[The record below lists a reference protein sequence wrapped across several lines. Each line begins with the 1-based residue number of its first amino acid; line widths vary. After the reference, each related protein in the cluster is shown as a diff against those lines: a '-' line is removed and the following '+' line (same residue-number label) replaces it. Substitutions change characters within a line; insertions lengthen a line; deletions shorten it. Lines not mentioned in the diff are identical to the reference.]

1 MKLIVNQYAAYN
13 LWANGIFIDYI
24 KKLSNEQQHAFVASS
39 FPSLYK
45 TIVHMWET
53 ERNWLKRLQFTEN
66 IPASVGSVTLLFD
79 EVASALLHESKMVK
93 EWIEKATTEKI
104 EHVIAYQNSR
114 REQFKQPVFQILL
127 HLFNHE
133 TYHRGQMVSMFH
145 QLQLTK
151 IPNTDFISW
160 SRLQKKNT
168 ML

>member
-1 MKLIVNQYAAYN
+1 MKQIVTQYAAFN
-13 LWANGIFIDYI
+13 LWANNIFIEYI
-24 KKLSNEQQHAFVASS
+24 KKLTTDQQHAFASSS

-53 ERNWLKRLQFTEN
+53 ERNWLKRLQFEEN
-66 IPASVGSVTLLFD
+66 IPAGGGPVTLSFD
-79 EVASALLHESKMVK
+79 EVALALLNESALIK

-104 EHVIAYQNSR
+104 EHVIAYQNSKR
-114 REQFKQPVFQILL
+114 DQFKQPVFQILL

-133 TYHRGQMVSMFH
+133 TYHRGQLVSMFH
-145 QLQLTK
+145 QLQLNN

-168 ML
+168 KV

>member
-1 MKLIVNQYAAYN
+1 MKQIVTQYAAYN
-13 LWANGIFIDYI
+13 LWANTIFIDYI
-24 KKLSNEQQHAFVASS
+24 KKLSNEQQHAFAASS

-53 ERNWLKRLQFTEN
+53 ERNWLKRLKFEEN
-66 IPASVGSVTLLFD
+66 IPAGGGSVTLLFN
-79 EVASALLHESKMVK
+79 EVATSLLQESNMIK
-93 EWIEKATTEKI
+93 EWIENVTAEKI

-145 QLQLTK
+145 QLQLNN

-168 ML
+168 KL

>member
-1 MKLIVNQYAAYN
+1 MKQIVTQYAAYN
-13 LWANGIFIDYI
+13 LWANTIFIHYI
-24 KKLSNEQQHAFVASS
+24 KKLSNEQQHAFAASS

-53 ERNWLKRLQFTEN
+53 ERNWLKRLQFEEN
-66 IPASVGSVTLLFD
+66 IPAGGGPVSLSFD
-79 EVASALLHESKMVK
+79 EVAGSLLQESKMVN
-93 EWIEKATTEKI
+93 EWIEKVTAEKI

-114 REQFKQPVFQILL
+114 REQFKQPAFQILL

-145 QLQLTK
+145 QLQLNN

-168 ML
+168 KL

>member
-1 MKLIVNQYAAYN
+1 MKQIVTQYATYN
-13 LWANGIFIDYI
+13 LWANTILIDYI
-24 KKLSNEQQHAFVASS
+24 KKLSNEQQHAFAASS

-53 ERNWLKRLQFTEN
+53 ERNWLKRLQFIEN
-66 IPASVGSVTLLFD
+66 IPAGGGSVTLLFN
-79 EVASALLHESKMVK
+79 EVANSLLQKSEMVK
-93 EWIEKATTEKI
+93 EWIEKATPEKI

-127 HLFNHE
+127 HLFNHQ

-145 QLQLTK
+145 QLQLNN

-168 ML
+168 KL